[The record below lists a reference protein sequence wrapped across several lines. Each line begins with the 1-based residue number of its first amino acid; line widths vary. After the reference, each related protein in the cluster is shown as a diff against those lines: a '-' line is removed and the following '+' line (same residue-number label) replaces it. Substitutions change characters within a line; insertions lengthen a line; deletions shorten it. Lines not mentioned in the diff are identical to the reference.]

1 MRRAALVR
9 LSVIVLA
16 ALAVLTIGVRSVIR
30 VEAAVPPAAVAL
42 APISQLGG
50 MGGLDMV
57 EPGREPAARVYV
69 SAPVTAE
76 AARTWSKLQ
85 QKVSMPFANE
95 TPLEDV
101 LKYIE
106 TATQDE
112 GKPNSGIPIYVD
124 PIGLQEAEKSLQ
136 TPITLNLEGM
146 PLSTT
151 LTLMLRQLGLEYTV
165 QKDGLLVI
173 GNEHDADSLGDPSAL
188 ILERLDR
195 LQAEV
200 TALRKEVS
208 ILRGARGMGGGMG
221 GQAPRT
227 GGGFQ

>member
-1 MRRAALVR
+1 
-9 LSVIVLA
+9 
-16 ALAVLTIGVRSVIR
+16 
-30 VEAAVPPAAVAL
+30 
-42 APISQLGG
+42 
-50 MGGLDMV
+50 MGGLDTV
-57 EPGREPAARVYV
+57 EPGHEPAARVYV

-76 AARTWSKLQ
+76 AARTWAKLQ

-112 GKPNSGIPIYVD
+112 GEPNSGIPIYVD

-136 TPITLNLEGM
+136 TPIILNLEGM

-165 QKDGLLVI
+165 QKDGLLII

-195 LQAEV
+195 LQTEV
-200 TALRKEVS
+200 TALRKEMS
-208 ILRGARGMGGGMG
+208 MLRGMGGMGGGMGGLGGGMG
-221 GQAPRT
+221 GQAPRS